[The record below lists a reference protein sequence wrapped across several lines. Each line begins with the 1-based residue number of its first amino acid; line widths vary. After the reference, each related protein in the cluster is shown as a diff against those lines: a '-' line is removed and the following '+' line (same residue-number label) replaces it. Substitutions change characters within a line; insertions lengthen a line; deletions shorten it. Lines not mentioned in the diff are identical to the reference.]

1 MMARP
6 SLMVAGI
13 TIEVAQRYERNEQV
27 PGITPMGRARNRK
40 GTLREKIKKVLTFMV
55 RTPVRK
61 HS

>member
-1 MMARP
+1 
-6 SLMVAGI
+6 MVAGI